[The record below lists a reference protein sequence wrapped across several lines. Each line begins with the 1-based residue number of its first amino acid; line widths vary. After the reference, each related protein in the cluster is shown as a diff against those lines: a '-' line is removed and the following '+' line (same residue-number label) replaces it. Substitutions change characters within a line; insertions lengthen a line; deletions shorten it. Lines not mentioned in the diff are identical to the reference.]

1 MHFPPFFSSG
11 GALRIYEAL
20 DPLLLET
27 NQLIVDRAGGVGAPG
42 AQRAAFA
49 RPASLPCNAQYLS
62 NAEFL

>member
-27 NQLIVDRAGGVGAPG
+27 NQLIVDRAGGWVRQVRSELHLRGPQAY
-42 AQRAAFA
+42 
-49 RPASLPCNAQYLS
+49 PAMRST
-62 NAEFL
+62 